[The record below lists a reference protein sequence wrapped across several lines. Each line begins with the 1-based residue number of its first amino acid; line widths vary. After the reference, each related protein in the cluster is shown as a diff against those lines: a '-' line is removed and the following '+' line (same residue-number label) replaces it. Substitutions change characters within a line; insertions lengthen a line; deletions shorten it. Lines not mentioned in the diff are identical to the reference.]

1 MTVHL
6 PDTEADLA
14 AIVTQAA
21 REATPLAV
29 RGAGSRSGLG
39 RAIQTHTTVS
49 TAALTGLTLYEPA
62 EMIFAA
68 RAGTP
73 VAEIEAALAHKN
85 QMLTFEPMDHRTLYG
100 TTAAPTI
107 GGVVAG
113 NISGPRRIAG
123 GAARDSLIGVRF
135 VNGTGEIIKNG
146 GRVMKNVTGL
156 DLVKLMAGSHGT
168 LGVLTEVTFKVLPR
182 PAMAAT
188 LAFDGLSDARA
199 VALLCEAM
207 GTPFEP
213 TGAAH
218 LPARGR
224 GLTALRL
231 EGFEENITYRSG
243 ELRKR
248 LAAFG
253 SGRLITGVEHE
264 TLWREVRDAL
274 PVATPADYAVWRLS
288 VSAPKGAT
296 VAAAIKAAHPDAVHY
311 FDWAGGLVWVGLP
324 ERADAGAQA
333 IRAAAKAGG
342 GYATLVRASA
352 DTRARIPVFDPPPP
366 AVAALSASVK
376 RSFDPH
382 GILNPGFMA
391 AGA

>member
-1 MTVHL
+1 MTVLL

-14 AIVTQAA
+14 AIVEQAA
-21 REATPLAV
+21 RAATPLAV

-73 VAEIEAALAHKN
+73 VAEIEAALAAKN
-85 QMLTFEPMDHRTLYG
+85 QMLTFEPMDHRALYG

-113 NISGPRRIAG
+113 NVSGPRRIAG

-199 VALLCEAM
+199 VELLCQAM

-243 ELRKR
+243 ELKKR
-248 LAAFG
+248 LAAYG
-253 SGRLITGVEHE
+253 PGRLITGAEHD

-274 PVATPADYAVWRLS
+274 PVATPADHAVWRLS

-296 VAAAIKAAHPDAVHY
+296 VAAAIKAAHPDVVHY
-311 FDWAGGLVWVGLP
+311 FDWAGGLIWVGLP

-333 IRAAAKAGG
+333 IRAAAKTGG

-366 AVAALSASVK
+366 AVATLSASVK